1 MGRITAP
8 GRAMPSKKWGR
19 IAFNDIYR
27 SGKTNYTVY
36 TGRTLRSEARSPR
49 RVKSI
54 CRVQR
59 LLTDFRLIGKV
70 YIVKNMHI
78 ISNRFTGHRI
88 GLRVLC
94 HMLAA
99 ALFLSGIF
107 SPEILTRA
115 ASEDSATYH
124 VRTKWY
130 ERFSDSGHA
139 IVKFAKIVGTGNE
152 KAYANINYI
161 LEREAFR
168 VAGEFV
174 YPYRHDNILQAIA
187 ALQNQ
192 TLYVSYEVLYQDDR
206 LLSVKIEGESTHY
219 TEEGEICFTPE
230 DEWYL
235 LFDVCTGQQLSLS
248 DFIEVDMR
256 IVDYRAEDYKTPDY
270 ARPTQIE
277 YYSFKDAFWVY
288 EDEPY
293 EEHREM
299 NADEALEMLKNEELG
314 WAVTADKDLLL
325 YNYFSSSEI
334 SIRIPYSYI
343 ADFAHY

>member
-1 MGRITAP
+1 M
-8 GRAMPSKKWGR
+8 
-19 IAFNDIYR
+19 
-27 SGKTNYTVY
+27 
-36 TGRTLRSEARSPR
+36 
-49 RVKSI
+49 
-54 CRVQR
+54 
-59 LLTDFRLIGKV
+59 
-70 YIVKNMHI
+70 YIVKNTHI
-78 ISNRFTGHRI
+78 LGDRFTGHRSRR
-88 GLRVLC
+88 RVLC
-94 HMLAA
+94 LMLATV
-99 ALFLSGIF
+99 LFLSGIF
-107 SPEILTRA
+107 SPEILARA
-115 ASEDSATYH
+115 ASGDSATYH
-124 VRTKWY
+124 IRTRWY
-130 ERFSDSGHA
+130 ERFPNGGHA

-174 YPYRHDNILQAIA
+174 SLYQYNNIFQAIA

-192 TLYVSYEVLYQDDR
+192 SLYVSYEVLYQDDR

-230 DEWYL
+230 GEWFL
-235 LFDVCTGQQLSLS
+235 LFDVGTGRQLSLS

-314 WAVTADKDLLL
+314 WAVTEDKDLLL
-325 YNYFSSSEI
+325 YNYFSSAEI